1 MAQNL
6 LWFYK
11 HLTIELLEDL
21 LKFMDGDYYIGDN
34 KRELK
39 KEGKTA
45 IEESLAFLK
54 SLQKD
59 LLPMYWNKYITKA
72 AVK

>member
-1 MAQNL
+1 
-6 LWFYK
+6 
-11 HLTIELLEDL
+11 
-21 LKFMDGDYYIGDN
+21 MDGDYYIGDN